1 MKTVYFPA
9 LVITALLFFPFQR
22 TSQSADGGSQ
32 NVVLLDI
39 GKVFKAHAK
48 FNAGMESMQREV
60 EAFRVEIEQ
69 EQSQIQTMAED
80 LQKLTPDDPK
90 AKQLEATLT
99 KMTADLQVKYQLKNK
114 DFIERE
120 AKLYYATYMHI
131 SSTVTS
137 FCDDNGISLVLRHS
151 SEKVDPKSRESV
163 MQTINNPVVFEVR
176 RDITEYII
184 RQVNAPTAQQATVPT
199 NQR

>member
-9 LVITALLFFPFQR
+9 LVITALLLFPFQR
-22 TSQSADGGSQ
+22 TVMPAEGGSQ

-60 EAFRVEIEQ
+60 AAFRAEIEQ
-69 EQSQIQTMAED
+69 DQSQIQTMAEE
-80 LQKLTPDDPK
+80 LRGLNSDDPK

-131 SSTVTS
+131 SLTVTT
-137 FCDDNGISLVLRHS
+137 FCDANGISLVLRHS
-151 SEKVDPKSRESV
+151 SEEVDPNSRESV
-163 MQTINNPVVFEVR
+163 MQTINNPVVFEHR
-176 RDITEYII
+176 RDITDYVV
-184 RQVNAPTAQQATVPT
+184 RQVNAPTAQQAVVPT
-199 NQR
+199 NKR

>member
-9 LVITALLFFPFQR
+9 LVITALLLFPFQHA
-22 TSQSADGGSQ
+22 SFSAEGGSQ

-48 FNAGMESMQREV
+48 FTQGMESMQREV
-60 EAFRVEIEQ
+60 ETFRAEIEQ
-69 EQSQIQTMAED
+69 EQARIQKMAED
-80 LQKLTPDDPK
+80 LRGLTSDDPK

-99 KMTADLQVKYQLKNK
+99 KMTADLQVQYQLKNK

-131 SSTVTS
+131 SATVTK

-151 SEKVDPKSRESV
+151 SEKVDRNSRESV
-163 MQTINNPVVFEVR
+163 MQLINNPVVFEVR
-176 RDITEYII
+176 RDITDYVI
-184 RQVNAPTAQQATVPT
+184 RQVNAPTAEQATVPT